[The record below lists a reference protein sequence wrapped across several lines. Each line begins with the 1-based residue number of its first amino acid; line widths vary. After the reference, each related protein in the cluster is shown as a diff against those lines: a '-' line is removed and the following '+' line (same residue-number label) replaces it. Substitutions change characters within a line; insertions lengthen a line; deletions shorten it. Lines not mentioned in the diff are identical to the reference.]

1 MKADLIETM
10 SYELRQPLNSMIE
23 RMISV
28 LANEH
33 EALSPSGRDSLR
45 GVLDDGNTLMRM
57 LQNILELWR
66 LKQGE
71 VSVEVQD
78 VNLAEVIEEAIFNV
92 RDTLQPDVV
101 LEKRMPSALPKIR
114 TDLAKLNQ
122 ILFHL
127 LDNAAKFTRRGRI
140 ELELRLEDGQL
151 LCSVTDTGIG
161 IAPDDQEQIL
171 DEFYR
176 VDSSPDSRHRGA
188 GLGLTLA
195 RGLIEK
201 LGGSLSLQ
209 SEIGQGSRLQLR
221 DPRRYLL
228 TTLAFGSLRAPPPRD
243 IGPRSDVGGACRP
256 RPRRGARTASR
267 PFVRASP
274 YLVLSG
280 VAFEVGGDVAG
291 GDLAEGVHDRLVLGR
306 LHQAARTAHD
316 LLGPDGHHDDQGES
330 VADALGAVLDRDAG
344 HAGLLVVAGAILG
357 LGPRD
362 ATCRRRSD
370 GEAAAARPR
379 PAVRHRTAG
388 RVRGRRRAQRAEGE
402 RVNGT
407 KEEAPVALQR
417 RGPSMESGLRDPTS
431 PSCGVWPSDGRP
443 SSCAPF
449 FLPPFFRRVAFLLAA
464 FFRAAICSHPHL
476 RFLSPCSSCNE
487 ERFRVPKRLAHD
499 REDPV
504 LRFLS
509 RHVSDSMSRT

>member
-1 MKADLIETM
+1 MLRLSEQLLAQDIELIKREERLTLVERLKADLIETM

-45 GVLDDGNTLMRM
+45 GVLADGNTLMQM

-71 VSVEVQD
+71 VSIEVQD

-101 LEKRMPSALPKIR
+101 FEKRIPSALPKIR
-114 TDLAKLNQ
+114 TDLGKLNQ

-140 ELELRLEDGQL
+140 ALELRLEDGQL

-221 DPRRYLL
+221 PTRRHLL
-228 TTLAFGSLRAPPPRD
+228 SYARLRLAARAA
-243 IGPRSDVGGACRP
+243 VAALAARP
-256 RPRRGARTASR
+256 ASGRGRGRAQRRRR
-267 PFVRASP
+267 RAKLN
-274 YLVLSG
+274 LVLGG

-291 GDLAEGVHDRLVLGR
+291 GDLAQRVDDRLVLGR
-306 LHQAARTAHD
+306 LHQAARAAHD

-330 VADALGAVLDRDAG
+330 VADALGAVLDRDTG
-344 HAGLLVVAGAILG
+344 HGGSPRLG
-357 LGPRD
+357 GRD
-362 ATCRRRSD
+362 RRIPALRAQQRRSPRRF
-370 GEAAAARPR
+370 AATGAFYGIRVARPYMAFLRRVAFLR
-379 PAVRHRTAG
+379 PAFFF
-388 RVRGRRRAQRAEGE
+388 
-402 RVNGT
+402 
-407 KEEAPVALQR
+407 
-417 RGPSMESGLRDPTS
+417 
-431 PSCGVWPSDGRP
+431 
-443 SSCAPF
+443 APF

-476 RFLSPCSSCNE
+476 RFCSPCSSCDDQRSASRSDSRTT
-487 ERFRVPKRLAHD
+487 ERTLD
-499 REDPV
+499 